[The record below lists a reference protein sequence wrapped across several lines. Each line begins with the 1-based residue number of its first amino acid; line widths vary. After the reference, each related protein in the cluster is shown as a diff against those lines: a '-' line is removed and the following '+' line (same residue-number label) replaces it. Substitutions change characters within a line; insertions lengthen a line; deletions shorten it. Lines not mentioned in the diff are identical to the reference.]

1 MSSGGFLLL
10 YHGAASMFITFEGID
25 CCGKSTQARL
35 LVDRLREAGREV
47 LLLREPGNTRLSEH
61 IREILLNK
69 EFTEMNERTELL
81 LFAASRAQL
90 VGEVILP
97 ARASDSIVICD
108 RFYDSTVAYQGYG
121 RQLPLDD
128 ITNINRIATQELVPD
143 MTFFIDISPEQA
155 FERCRDRMA
164 SELDRM
170 EESGVRFY
178 ERVINGYK
186 ELASSQRGRYYVV
199 DGEKTPDDIHATI
212 WRLLIE
218 KMIEM
223 HEFRQSDTPLNGAPV
238 PLIEETTLA

>member
-1 MSSGGFLLL
+1 
-10 YHGAASMFITFEGID
+10 MFITFEGID

-35 LVDRLREAGREV
+35 LAERLEESGQNV
-47 LLLREPGNTRLSEH
+47 LMLREPGNTRLSEH

-97 ARASDSIVICD
+97 ALAADKMVICD
-108 RFYDSTVAYQGYG
+108 RFFDSTVAYQGYG

-128 ITNINRIATQELVPD
+128 IIHVNRIATDDLIPD
-143 MTFFIDISPEQA
+143 MTFFIDISPETA

-164 SELDRM
+164 AELDRM

-178 ERVINGYK
+178 ERVINGYMR
-186 ELASSQRGRYYVV
+186 LAQQERGRFYVL
-199 DGEKTPDDIHATI
+199 DGTKSPADIHSTI
-212 WRLLIE
+212 WRLLLE
-218 KMIEM
+218 KMIEL
-223 HEFRQSDTPLNGAPV
+223 HQAPTGELVLEDTEPSLTG
-238 PLIEETTLA
+238 EEIAV

>member
-1 MSSGGFLLL
+1 
-10 YHGAASMFITFEGID
+10 MFITFEGID

-35 LVDRLREAGREV
+35 LAGRLEEAGREV

-90 VGEVILP
+90 VGQTILP
-97 ARASDSIVICD
+97 ALGEETIVICD
-108 RFYDSTVAYQGYG
+108 RFYDSTIAYQGYG

-128 ITNINRIATQELVPD
+128 ILHINRIATQELIPD
-143 MTFFIDISPEQA
+143 MTFFINISPEQA
-155 FERCRDRMA
+155 FERCRERMA

-178 ERVINGYK
+178 ERVIDGYMR
-186 ELASSQRGRYYVV
+186 LAEADHGRFYVL
-199 DGEKTPDDIHATI
+199 DGTKSPEEIHTTI
-212 WRLLIE
+212 WRLMIE
-218 KMIEM
+218 KMIDL
-223 HEFRQSDTPLNGAPV
+223 HEIGGESDTLDPTQTVAV
-238 PLIEETTLA
+238 DQAALA